1 MNPQRRYNDEDDNA
15 ITQRRCQETNVTF
28 GLWPVIL
35 LIITTVISLAIYSS
49 SKILE
54 HSDRLTK
61 VETQFYFIAEK
72 LNVIDQR
79 LISQIEERHKK

>member
-1 MNPQRRYNDEDDNA
+1 MNPQRRYNDEDDNV
-15 ITQRRCQETNVTF
+15 IMQRRCQETNVTF

-35 LIITTVISLAIYSS
+35 LIITTVISLAVYSS

-79 LISQIEERHKK
+79 LISQIEERRRK